1 MKNIFKSLMIVV
13 LFVGLGSS
21 AFAQP
26 TGSADLTASATVLT
40 NLTIAQTSALNF
52 GNLSATTLGDV
63 VVDPTTAA
71 VHTNTG
77 VVTVGQM
84 TIIGNPGSTVQLAY
98 EETITLLNGE
108 TPLSNGA
115 DGEFTLNV
123 IGGLNQEDAVTKDA
137 ISFIVLATEADVT
150 SLDATTPGEAYLW
163 VGGNLGTLA
172 TAATGTYTGTA
183 TFTVIYN

>member
-26 TGSADLTASATVLT
+26 TGSDVLTASATVLT
-40 NLTIAQTSALNF
+40 NLTIEQTSPLNF

-84 TIIGNPGSTVQLAY
+84 TIIGNPGSTVQLTHD
-98 EETITLLNGE
+98 ETITLKNGE
-108 TPLSNGA
+108 TALST
-115 DGEFTLNV
+115 FTLNV
-123 IGGLNQEDAVTKDA
+123 IGGLNQGDAVTKGA
-137 ISFIVLATEADVT
+137 ISSIDLATEDDV
-150 SLDATTPGEAYLW
+150 ANAGKAYLW
-163 VGGNLGTLA
+163 VGGNLGTL
-172 TAATGTYTGTA
+172 TNAATGTYTGTA